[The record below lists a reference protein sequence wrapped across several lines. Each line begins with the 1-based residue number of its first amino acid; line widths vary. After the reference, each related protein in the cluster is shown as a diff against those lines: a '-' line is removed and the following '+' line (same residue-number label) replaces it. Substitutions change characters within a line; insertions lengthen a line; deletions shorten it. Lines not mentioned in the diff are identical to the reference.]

1 MAKKN
6 RSAKAAR
13 KARKARAAEKAAMRG
28 EGSLSRGRNMIVL
41 GMILTRKGGV
51 MRGESGDARKERSRR
66 ACRGKVRED

>member
-28 EGSLSRGRNMIVL
+28 EGVISRGRNHIVL
-41 GMILTRKGGV
+41 GMILTRKGGS
-51 MRGESGDARKERSRR
+51 MGDARKERSKK
-66 ACRGKVRED
+66 ACRGKVFPD